1 MADVKDRM
9 VERRA
14 IEAAVW
20 GMPIVNFQAMR
31 DGLKKDAGV
40 GYNDVAYNSKV
51 QTWRLKTTTNNNTT
65 PYIFI
70 FWNVKD
76 GPVVVDIPPS
86 SKDVGLFGTLMDA
99 WQRPLEDVGAKGKDQ
114 GRGAKYLIVPPGYQ
128 GPYPEGYITLPQQT
142 FNGYTLMRPIIADAS
157 DENLKKA
164 AAFVKTLKV
173 YPYAR
178 VKNPPKTKFID
189 I

>member
-1 MADVKDRM
+1 MAAMALFTSPVVADIKDDA

-20 GMPIVNFQAMR
+20 GMSIVNFQAMR
-31 DGLKKDAGV
+31 DVMKQDAGV
-40 GYNDVAYNSKV
+40 GFNDVAYNSKV

-76 GPVVVDIPPS
+76 GPVVVEIPPS

-114 GRGAKYLIVPPGYQ
+114 GRGAKYLIGTTRIPGAIS
-128 GPYPEGYITLPQQT
+128 PRIHH
-142 FNGYTLMRPIIADAS
+142 S
-157 DENLKKA
+157 A
-164 AAFVKTLKV
+164 AADL
-173 YPYAR
+173 
-178 VKNPPKTKFID
+178 
-189 I
+189 